1 MAYLHM
7 NNSSIYIHVPW
18 CRRRCPYCDFY
29 LVVGKPHTGFID
41 ALLVEWHA
49 RKALWHQG
57 VSPTLY
63 FGGGTPSLLRPQ
75 ELGRLIDFFR
85 REGVL
90 APDAEIT
97 LEANPED
104 ISQAYAHEIV
114 SAGINRISLGVQSFD
129 DALLRRLGRKHSKKE
144 AQEAIQSLIDAGL
157 ANLSVDLII
166 GVMGESVETVL
177 DYVRY
182 ISHHNIPHISAYLL
196 TIEAGTN
203 FYKRIKQGVL
213 SQPSEDAQ
221 ADIYGL
227 VQATLTAN
235 GYQQYDISSYA
246 KPGFLS
252 RHNQVYWGQGGFIG
266 LGPGAHSMRLLPDGG
281 LVRGHNQAS
290 LAVWLNAPD
299 ALNLIATDP
308 LRADEALRESLAFGL
323 RNMDKG
329 IDPVALA
336 LRHQTNLPQGFFGAV
351 EKLKNF
357 GWLEGS
363 QGVWR
368 IRPQGALFADAIM
381 REILGC

>member
-1 MAYLHM
+1 M

-29 LVVGKPHTGFID
+29 LVVGKPQTGFID
-41 ALLVEWHA
+41 ALMIEWHA

-57 VSPTLY
+57 VAPTLY
-63 FGGGTPSLLRPQ
+63 FGGGTPSLLRPE
-75 ELGRLIDFFR
+75 ELGRLINFFR
-85 REGVL
+85 QEGVL

-104 ISQAYAHEIV
+104 INEAYAHEIV
-114 SAGINRISLGVQSFD
+114 LAGINRISLGVQSFD
-129 DALLRRLGRKHSKKE
+129 DALLRRLGRKHSKKG
-144 AQEAIQSLIDAGL
+144 AQEAIKCLIDAGL
-157 ANLSVDLII
+157 TNLSVDLII
-166 GVMGESVETVL
+166 GVMGESVEMVL
-177 DYVRY
+177 DYMHY

-203 FYKRIKQGVL
+203 FYKRIKQGAL
-213 SQPSEDAQ
+213 SPPSEDAQ

-227 VQATLTAN
+227 VQTTLTAS

-266 LGPGAHSMRLLPDGG
+266 LGPGAHSMGLLPDGG
-281 LVRGHNQAS
+281 LLRAYNQAS
-290 LAVWLNAPD
+290 LVVWLNAPQD
-299 ALNLIATDP
+299 LNLIALDP
-308 LRADEALRESLAFGL
+308 LSADEALRESLAFGL

-329 IDPVALA
+329 IDPLSLA
-336 LRHQTNLPQGFFGAV
+336 LRHQTNLPHGFFEVA

-357 GWLEGS
+357 GWLES
-363 QGVWR
+363 CQGVWR